1 MSDPTP
7 HPTPGPRPGLPG
19 YTIKTY
25 RYLRLAMVTML
36 VLLAAG
42 VLIERVNNPAD
53 CFQPSIS
60 DYYYTPAQ
68 AVFVGAL
75 VTIGVCMIVL
85 KGSTEWEDILLN
97 LGGMLA
103 PVVAFVPTPA
113 GATCSSVPNVVP
125 DIAANVDNNIAAL
138 FVAGVVGVATV
149 AGLAWQARA
158 RAASN
163 WNATHTV
170 GMLVALVVLLGG
182 FGWFHWGRESFIGNA
197 HYAAAL
203 PLFIAIILVAVINAR
218 QFTQERTGA
227 MAARDVTRSRYFV
240 VAALLVV
247 LPVLEWAVSKV
258 VDTNHLVLWV
268 EVTVL
273 VLFAVFWLLQTEE
286 LWSEGV
292 RNNPSQDG

>member
-1 MSDPTP
+1 M
-7 HPTPGPRPGLPG
+7 PGPVAGIPG

-36 VLLAAG
+36 ALLAAG
-42 VLIERVNNPAD
+42 VVIERFSNPAG

-97 LGGMLA
+97 LAGMLA

-113 GATCSSVPNVVP
+113 GATCSSVPNVAP
-125 DIAANVDNNIAAL
+125 DIPANVENNIAAL

-149 AGLAWQARA
+149 AVLAWMARA
-158 RAASN
+158 NSTSN
-163 WNATHTV
+163 WRSAHTI

-182 FGWFHWGRESFIGNA
+182 FGWFHWGRQSFIDNA

-203 PLFIAIILVAVINAR
+203 PLFIAIIAVAVINAR
-218 QFTQERTGA
+218 ESAREHTGA
-227 MAARDVTRSRYFV
+227 MAARDVAGNRYFL
-240 VAALLVV
+240 VATLLVV
-247 LPVLEWAVSKV
+247 LPVLEWGVSKV

-273 VLFAVFWLLQTEE
+273 VLFAAFWLMQTEE

-292 RNNPSQDG
+292 RENTARD